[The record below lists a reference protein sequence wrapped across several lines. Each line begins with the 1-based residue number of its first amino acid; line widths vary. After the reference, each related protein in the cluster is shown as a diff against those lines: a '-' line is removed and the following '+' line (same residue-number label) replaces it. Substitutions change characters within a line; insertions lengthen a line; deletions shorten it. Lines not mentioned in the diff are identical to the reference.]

1 MTTAILNG
9 PELGIV
15 GEDGE
20 VRPFRRASEPDTTA
34 NDGDIAPEISLF
46 QRHIDITDIVK
57 EYRVK
62 EESDRLTSR
71 FYTGNTATSSYSD
84 KDPNDTFLFFMG
96 SYRILEPEEEKEL
109 FGYIESGYKTWL
121 GIALDE
127 TPSRRQS
134 RELIGVAAAFDAI
147 CITNLRLVYHY
158 AKTEYD
164 KRKNIT
170 GFTNI
175 ELSDV
180 IQEASI
186 GLSSAI
192 TRFDVGRGNKFS
204 TYATPWIM
212 QGINRLYQNQGRAI
226 RLPQNIHEDMRLIDA
241 ARGRLLAINREHP
254 SEEEIMREA
263 GLSPDAY
270 KKAIAASSIQVV
282 PIEDRDQDEKANP
295 HLALVS
301 PEDPTSGI
309 ENSDIV
315 RYIIKIA
322 EEVLGNTEAAILSA
336 YIGLILP
343 HLIDKT
349 VEFSSGKQI
358 SYGDLMGTYGLT
370 HRDIAEITEM
380 SATGIGRICRG
391 ALEKIKNSL
400 KHTI

>member
-1 MTTAILNG
+1 
-9 PELGIV
+9 
-15 GEDGE
+15 
-20 VRPFRRASEPDTTA
+20 
-34 NDGDIAPEISLF
+34 
-46 QRHIDITDIVK
+46 
-57 EYRVK
+57 
-62 EESDRLTSR
+62 
-71 FYTGNTATSSYSD
+71 
-84 KDPNDTFLFFMG
+84 MG
-96 SYRILEPEEEKEL
+96 SYRTLEPEEEREL

-147 CITNLRLVYHY
+147 YITNLRLVYQY
-158 AKTEYD
+158 AKIEYD
-164 KRKNIT
+164 KRKNIP

-241 ARGRLLAINREHP
+241 ARGRLLAVNGEQP

-270 KKAIAASSIQVV
+270 KKAKAASSIQVV
-282 PIEDRDQDEKANP
+282 PIDGVQDENANHP
-295 HLALVS
+295 LALAS
-301 PEDPTSGI
+301 LEDPTSGI

-315 RYIIKIA
+315 RSIIKIA
-322 EEVLGNTEAAILSA
+322 EKVLGNTEAAILSA
-336 YIGLILP
+336 YIGFILP

-358 SYGDLMGTYGLT
+358 SYRELMGTYGLT
-370 HRDIAEITEM
+370 HRDLAEITEM

-391 ALEKIKNSL
+391 ALEKIKDSL